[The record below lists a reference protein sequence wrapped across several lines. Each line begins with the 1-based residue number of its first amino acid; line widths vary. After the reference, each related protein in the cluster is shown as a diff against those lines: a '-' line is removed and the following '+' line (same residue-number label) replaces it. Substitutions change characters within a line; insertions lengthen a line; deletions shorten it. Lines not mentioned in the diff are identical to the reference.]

1 MVFIVRE
8 AYGAVSA
15 GLLETIFSTVALQ
28 TIFGEV
34 LRSVFADLG
43 PFWVPSGIPGRSIL
57 LSKSSLVGSL
67 IFDRFWDDFWEGPA
81 EGFGLLEYAESANL
95 DQNLVTPCTLKGGG
109 EYKGF
114 APCRRPHCQLVT
126 GDW

>member
-1 MVFIVRE
+1 MVFTARE

-15 GLLETIFSTVALQ
+15 RLLETIFSTVALQ

-34 LRSVFADLG
+34 LGSVFADLG

-57 LSKSSLVGSL
+57 LSKSGLVGSL

-81 EGFGLLEYAESANL
+81 EGFGLLEYAESAKLASNS
-95 DQNLVTPCTLKGGG
+95 VTPSTLKGGG
-109 EYKGF
+109 ES
-114 APCRRPHCQLVT
+114 
-126 GDW
+126 